1 MSNRNRN
8 FLVIFH
14 VKFSLIIK
22 FLEKFTLVI

>member
-1 MSNRNRN
+1 MSNRTGG
-8 FLVIFH
+8 FLAIFH